1 MPRTTKLASREPG
14 ILTHSAFELQLIDD
28 YGMDVYTKY
37 FARLVASNA
46 PQIFPGLNRP
56 VSSGNNYHMLAQEMR
71 RVAEDTDQARK
82 LAESIELGT
91 EDIFRDFDLAAF
103 MEHFKLDALEKTIF
117 ALAFKLGNR
126 PDLKAKGRP
135 IVL

>member
-1 MPRTTKLASREPG
+1 
-14 ILTHSAFELQLIDD
+14 
-28 YGMDVYTKY
+28 
-37 FARLVASNA
+37 
-46 PQIFPGLNRP
+46 
-56 VSSGNNYHMLAQEMR
+56 MLAQEMR

-135 IVL
+135 ITLQTAPLGLTIAKLFALCSGWNSVDEFPHLSRHSFAA